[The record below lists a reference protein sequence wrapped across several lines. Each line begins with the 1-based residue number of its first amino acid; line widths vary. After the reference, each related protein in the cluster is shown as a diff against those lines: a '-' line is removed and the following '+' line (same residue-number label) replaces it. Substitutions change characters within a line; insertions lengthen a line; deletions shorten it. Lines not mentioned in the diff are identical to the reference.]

1 MVNGK
6 DQRVL
11 VVSPRGRDA
20 PLICNMLSKS
30 GIVCEPCPDIPTVC
44 QEVKEGVG
52 AILLAE
58 EALGPGSLDALSTA
72 FEAQPKWSQIPL
84 VLLTSNG
91 ERIQKTG
98 LALFEEKGQRGNLVI
113 VERPARVLTL
123 RTAIDT
129 ALQTRRRQYELRDHL
144 QERARAEERLR
155 QSQKLESIGILAGGI
170 AHDFNNLL
178 TGVLGNASLA

>member
-1 MVNGK
+1 MGNGN

-20 PLICNMLSKS
+20 PLICDMLTQS
-30 GIVCEPCPDIPTVC
+30 GIFCQPCPDVKTVC
-44 QEVKEGVG
+44 REVKEGVG

-58 EALGPGSLDALSTA
+58 EALGPGSLDALSST
-72 FEAQPKWSQIPL
+72 FEEQPRWSHIPL

-91 ERIQKTG
+91 ERIRKTG

-123 RTAIDT
+123 RT
-129 ALQTRRRQYELRDHL
+129 
-144 QERARAEERLR
+144 
-155 QSQKLESIGILAGGI
+155 
-170 AHDFNNLL
+170 
-178 TGVLGNASLA
+178 